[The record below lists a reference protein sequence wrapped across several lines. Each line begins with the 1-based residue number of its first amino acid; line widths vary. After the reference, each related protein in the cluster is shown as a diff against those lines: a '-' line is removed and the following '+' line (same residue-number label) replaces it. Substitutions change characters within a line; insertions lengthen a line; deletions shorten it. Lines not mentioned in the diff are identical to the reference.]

1 MYPYVGGIVG
11 ETYGVVTNCYYTPLE
26 KTTYSKGTMLTIE
39 QMYSEDSF
47 EGFDFD
53 TIWYFA
59 DEGEGFSRTQMQQ
72 SFLEGLEAGRPKW
85 HKRLERPKEK
95 INALCFDIEQNKFI
109 LGFYDLEA
117 DEWLRY
123 GGYETINIDLWT
135 KIEIPEFIKE

>member
-1 MYPYVGGIVG
+1 MTDKEMAEKYASD
-11 ETYGVVTNCYYTPLE
+11 YGDDNILDFGDFQINLFPLRQWSFFDGLKAGKPQWHE
-26 KTTYSKGTMLTIE
+26 YS
-39 QMYSEDSF
+39 
-47 EGFDFD
+47 
-53 TIWYFA
+53 
-59 DEGEGFSRTQMQQ
+59 
-72 SFLEGLEAGRPKW
+72 
-85 HKRLERPKEK
+85 ERPKEK

>member
-1 MYPYVGGIVG
+1 MTDEQKLAERYVNRI
-11 ETYGVVTNCYYTPLE
+11 P
-26 KTTYSKGTMLTIE
+26 I
-39 QMYSEDSF
+39 
-47 EGFDFD
+47 
-53 TIWYFA
+53 FA

-72 SFLEGLEAGRPKW
+72 SFLDGLEAGRPKW
-85 HKRLERPKEK
+85 HKRLERPKGK